1 MTLQELLKNDPD
13 TLSKVQSAIDAVNT
27 GVTDNAK
34 KIKFVDLSEGGYVST
49 EKHNALQTKFEQL
62 KNAENPF
69 ETKYNE
75 LVASGSK
82 ALEDE
87 RTKLGALAK
96 KYAVDAALGGLGVQD
111 KLTLDGIKSHIDL
124 SKITLDENYAVTG
137 GLSEQI
143 ESIKT
148 EFKST
153 FEQPTQVSTGSVV
166 PESAKAGT
174 GKRVY
179 TSRAEVEALTPEEV
193 AADYSNIISQLGNLK

>member
-96 KYAVDAALGGLGVQD
+96 KYAVDAALGGLGVSD
-111 KLTLDGIKSHIDL
+111 KLTLDGIRSHIDL
-124 SKITLDENYAVTG
+124 SKITLDENYGVTG

-148 EFKST
+148 QFKST
-153 FEQPTQVSTGSVV
+153 FEQPKQVSTGSVV
-166 PESAKAGT
+166 PESAKTGT
-174 GKRVY
+174 GKRTY
-179 TSRAEVEALTPEEV
+179 TSRAEIEALTPEEV